1 MVVDTY
7 KYTEKNVKSAFL
19 NTKNGIVNFDYNF
32 YVKNFLNDFKFKKMK
47 LLKLL
52 PLTMLLFLVSCST
65 VRVATDY
72 DTKADFTKYK
82 TFAFYK
88 KGIDKVDISDLDKR
102 RILRAIEAEMTAK
115 GMTKS
120 ENPDVIVNIFA
131 KSIKKVRVYDD
142 YNYFWRPWYYGPNF
156 GTRISQYNEGTLFI
170 DMIDNSKKELV
181 WQGIGSGA
189 LVINNPLKKDERI
202 KEFVGEIMAKYPP
215 FSKK

>member
-1 MVVDTY
+1 
-7 KYTEKNVKSAFL
+7 
-19 NTKNGIVNFDYNF
+19 
-32 YVKNFLNDFKFKKMK
+32 MK
-47 LLKLL
+47 LLKFL
-52 PLTMLLFLVSCST
+52 PLTILLFMVSCST

-72 DTKADFTKYK
+72 DTKVDFTQYK

-102 RILRAIEAEMTAK
+102 RILRAIESEMLAK

-131 KSIKKVRVYDD
+131 KSTKRVKIYDD

-170 DMIDNSKKELV
+170 DLIDNKKKELV

-189 LVINNPLKKDERI
+189 LNTSRNVAKKEEKI
-202 KEFVGEIMAKYPP
+202 KDFVAKIMANYPP
-215 FSKK
+215 SVN

>member
-1 MVVDTY
+1 
-7 KYTEKNVKSAFL
+7 
-19 NTKNGIVNFDYNF
+19 
-32 YVKNFLNDFKFKKMK
+32 MK

-52 PLTMLLFLVSCST
+52 PLFALMLLVSCSS

-82 TFAFYK
+82 TYAFYK
-88 KGIDKVDISDLDKR
+88 KGIDKVEVSDLDKR
-102 RILRAIEAEMTAK
+102 RILRAIESEMTSK

-131 KSIKKVRVYDD
+131 KSTKKVKVYDD
-142 YNYFWRPWYYGPNF
+142 FNYFWRPWYYGPNF

-170 DMIDNSKKELV
+170 DMIDNAKKELV

-189 LVINNPLKKDERI
+189 LVMNNPKKKEERI
-202 KEFVGEIMAKYPP
+202 KEFVGEIMSKYPP
-215 FSKK
+215 FTKE

>member
-1 MVVDTY
+1 MR
-7 KYTEKNVKSAFL
+7 L
-19 NTKNGIVNFDYNF
+19 I
-32 YVKNFLNDFKFKKMK
+32 KF
-47 LLKLL
+47 L
-52 PLTMLLFLVSCST
+52 PLLILMLLVSCSS

-72 DTKADFTKYK
+72 DTSADFNQYK

-102 RILRAIEAEMTAK
+102 RILRAIESEMLAK

-131 KSIKKVRVYDD
+131 KSAKKVRVHDD
-142 YNYFWRPWYYGPNF
+142 FNYFWRPWYYGPNF

-170 DMIDNSKKELV
+170 DLIDSQNKELV
-181 WQGIGSGA
+181 WQGIGRGA
-189 LVINNPLKKDERI
+189 LRYNNVAKKEARI

-215 FSKK
+215 FS